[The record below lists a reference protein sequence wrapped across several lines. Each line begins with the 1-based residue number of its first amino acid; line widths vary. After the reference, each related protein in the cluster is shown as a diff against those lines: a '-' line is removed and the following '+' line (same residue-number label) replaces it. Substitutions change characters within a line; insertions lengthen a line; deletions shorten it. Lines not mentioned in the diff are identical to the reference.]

1 MDPIPSPAAAAFL
14 EASPYR
20 ARASRLPQRPLAS
33 RLPQRPLPEGEA
45 GGYQQMQLAALLHA
59 LRPDAPMART

>member
-20 ARASRLPQRPLAS
+20 ARASRLPQRPL
-33 RLPQRPLPEGEA
+33 PEGEA
-45 GGYQQMQLAALLHA
+45 GGYQQMQLAALLHS